1 VSAGRAAALFACLGV
16 LLASCAGG
24 PAPTHHYYR
33 LEPAEPEASLAQP
46 TLDGVL
52 VVDRLRAEAIA
63 SGRELLE
70 RHASSPELRRRP
82 YHHWVEPPPTMLQ
95 VGIVGYLRAAGVA
108 SQVVTPDL
116 HLRPD
121 YELVGRILAFERVV
135 GGGTPR
141 VRIAL
146 ELSLTRVDGRELLL
160 LETYVEER
168 EARGQGIDDAALA
181 FAEALSS
188 ILERLV
194 TDLGARSGHG

>member
-1 VSAGRAAALFACLGV
+1 VSVGRAAALVACLAT
-16 LLASCAGG
+16 LLSGCAGG

-33 LEPAEPEASLAQP
+33 LEPGEPAASLGRPA
-46 TLDGVL
+46 LDGVL

-70 RHASSPELRRRP
+70 RNASSPELRRRS

-121 YELVGRILAFERVV
+121 YELAGRILAFERVV
-135 GGGTPR
+135 GSSAPR

-146 ELSLTRVDGRELLL
+146 ELSLTRVEGRELLL
-160 LETYVEER
+160 LETYVDEL
-168 EARGQGIDDAALA
+168 EARGHGIDDAALA

-188 ILERLV
+188 ILELA
-194 TDLGARSGHG
+194 DLDARRSEG

>member
-1 VSAGRAAALFACLGV
+1 MSARRAAGLFAWLGI
-16 LLASCAGG
+16 LLAGCAGG

-33 LEPAEPEASLAQP
+33 VEPAEPAASLGQP
-46 TLDGVL
+46 ALDGVL

-70 RHASSPELRRRP
+70 RNASSPELRRRSH
-82 YHHWVEPPPTMLQ
+82 HHWVEPPPTMLQ

-108 SQVVTPDL
+108 SEVVTPDL
-116 HLRPD
+116 HLSPD
-121 YELVGRILAFERVV
+121 FELAGRILAFERVV
-135 GGGTPR
+135 GSGPPR

-146 ELSLTRVDGRELLL
+146 ELSLTRIDGRELLL
-160 LETYVEER
+160 LETYVDER
-168 EARGQGIDDAALA
+168 EAPGSGIDDAARA

-194 TDLGARSGHG
+194 AELDARHRES